1 MPKGVYPRKNA
12 RSDESYLEEIAYLKK
27 LREEVRA
34 SLRKLTRDIN
44 KRESALAWRKNKDK
58 WKKKKED
65 ECVGKD

>member
-12 RSDESYLEEIAYLKK
+12 RSDESYLEEIDYLKN

-44 KRESALAWRKNKDK
+44 KRESALAWR
-58 WKKKKED
+58 WKKKKEKEN